1 MDDNARLHLQ
11 QMIHANQVEDMT
23 PLIRELK
30 HSVLLKNDVTLLL
43 QLKERYK
50 DEPGQIV
57 QEAMSQCTFL
67 FTYYTDIF
75 NKIRKDEIDLKI
87 LFVFLEVLRKIE
99 DGELDQH
106 EGSFHVG
113 KLLKEM
119 YVDSALKKADKINKE
134 YDEKKAEEEEQK
146 IQPIDIQWKKYKILK
161 DLI

>member
-30 HSVLLKNDVTLLL
+30 HSVLLKQDISALLDI
-43 QLKERYK
+43 KK
-50 DEPGQIV
+50 KHPDDPAAVV
-57 QEAMSQCTFL
+57 QDAMTQCTFL

-75 NKIRKDEIDLKI
+75 NKIRKDEIDLSL

-106 EGSFHVG
+106 EGSFHIG
-113 KLLKEM
+113 KILKEM

-134 YDEKKAEEEEQK
+134 YEEPKETDHVK
-146 IQPIDIQWKKYKILK
+146 PLDIQWKKYKLMK
-161 DLI
+161 EDV

>member
-1 MDDNARLHLQ
+1 MDENTRLHLQ
-11 QMIHANQVEDMT
+11 QMIHTNQVEDMT

-30 HSVLLKNDVTLLL
+30 HSVLLKNDITLLL
-43 QLKERYK
+43 QIKEKYK
-50 DEPGQIV
+50 AEPGQIV

-99 DGELDQH
+99 NGELDQH

-119 YVDSALKKADKINKE
+119 YVDSALKKSDKINKE
-134 YDEKKAEEEEQK
+134 YEEKKAKEQEQK
-146 IQPIDIQWKKYKILK
+146 IQPIDIQWKKYKILQ
-161 DLI
+161 DLT